1 MKKTLVI
8 ILVYLI
14 SSVVVYGEK
23 VVGNYTLSYFNKS
36 YEIQASEIENGK
48 FSIYIYVQGER
59 KTTPVFFSIE
69 SDEVEKFNKSFLQ
82 ISDKF
87 REWRKVAKDN
97 NVTDLRKDV
106 DIKIPSVT
114 IGWLSSKWHFS
125 FRNSINARYIILEDG
140 RDVMIIAKEATSAT
154 NKYIKQK
161 IYWVFAE
168 PEEIDDLVTELNV
181 DKISAELAKVDE
193 ALDLFK

>member
-59 KTTPVFFSIE
+59 KTTPVLFSIE

-114 IGWLSSKWHFS
+114 IGWLSSEWHFS

-193 ALDLFK
+193 ALDLFE

>member
-1 MKKTLVI
+1 M
-8 ILVYLI
+8 
-14 SSVVVYGEK
+14 
-23 VVGNYTLSYFNKS
+23 
-36 YEIQASEIENGK
+36 
-48 FSIYIYVQGER
+48 
-59 KTTPVFFSIE
+59 
-69 SDEVEKFNKSFLQ
+69 
-82 ISDKF
+82 
-87 REWRKVAKDN
+87 
-97 NVTDLRKDV
+97 RKDV

-114 IGWLSSKWHFS
+114 IGWLSSEWHFS

-193 ALDLFK
+193 ALDLFE